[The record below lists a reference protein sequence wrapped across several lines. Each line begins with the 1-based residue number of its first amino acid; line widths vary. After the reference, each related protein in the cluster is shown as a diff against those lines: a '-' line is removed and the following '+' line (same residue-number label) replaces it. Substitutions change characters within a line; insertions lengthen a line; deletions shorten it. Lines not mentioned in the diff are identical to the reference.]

1 MSEFF
6 HVAIHYIVALHNSM
20 CYAAHQVA
28 RRPPTFLELL
38 RAKHLRASR
47 HLELCLCGFASVS
60 PRSREPLLKM
70 QWPSVKPCQKKTLL
84 NQNQLPDPFRLRKG
98 KAHLSLACRGC
109 LDGCCF
115 RSRTSNVCQ
124 LPGQQKRLACAH
136 LMLQWKQL
144 SPSQSLPPVA
154 ASRTVCLRDGPIET
168 IRVGPSLKKN
178 PSCQNDCQ
186 WWHKAKEKH
195 LNTQDF

>member
-1 MSEFF
+1 MQHTKW
-6 HVAIHYIVALHNSM
+6 HVGRQHFSNSFE
-20 CYAAHQVA
+20 QNISG
-28 RRPPTFLELL
+28 
-38 RAKHLRASR
+38 HLGT
-47 HLELCLCGFASVS
+47 LNFASVDLHLFHQEVVNLFLKCND
-60 PRSREPLLKM
+60 PRSNHAK
-70 QWPSVKPCQKKTLL
+70 KKTLL

-124 LPGQQKRLACAH
+124 LPGQQKRLACVH

-154 ASRTVCLRDGPIET
+154 ASRTVCLRDEPIET